1 MYTETFTQEGRTY
14 TVRTEH
20 DSDTS
25 PLDGDG
31 NGEDVTGWTTRD
43 KRAGELVIAQDYP
56 HKRFYDFA
64 GACKKALAE
73 GWDAVPCHAA
83 FPGETRKQQAAR
95 AALAN
100 FNYLRRWFADEWA
113 FVVVIVEDE
122 DGNAQALGGVEDSDP
137 AYIDEVAQELAS
149 QLAAEHEAAIFPV
162 SCMGV

>member
-25 PLDGDG
+25 PLDRDG
-31 NGEDVTGWTTRD
+31 NGDGTGWTRRD
-43 KRAGELVIAQDYP
+43 KRAGELVLAQDGQI
-56 HKRFYDFA
+56 KRFYDFA
-64 GACKKALAE
+64 GACKRALDE
-73 GWDAVPCHAA
+73 GWDAAPYHAA

-100 FNYLRRWFADEWA
+100 FDYLRRWFADEWA

-122 DGNAQALGGVEDSDP
+122 NGRTASLWGVEDSDP

-149 QLAAEHEAAIFPV
+149 QLAAEHEAALFPV